1 MKSRIMDLLWSG
13 AFRGNRNPQ
22 TGAIAS
28 FFGVRRSCL
37 HGSDHRGCGL
47 VVYLVV
53 GLFAMKKVVSFRV
66 EN

>member
-13 AFRGNRNPQ
+13 AFRGNRNVQ

-37 HGSDHRGCGL
+37 DGSDHRGCGL
-47 VVYLVV
+47 VGCLAYLRVV
-53 GLFAMKKVVSFRV
+53 CNEESCVV
-66 EN
+66 